1 MSPRGVFYGVGVGP
15 GDPELMTIKA
25 WRVISQT
32 PVIAYPKP
40 NRQESLARRI
50 AARFIPDDAVELPI
64 EIPMCGDREHAREAY
79 DTALPLLAAHLDAGR
94 DVAFL
99 CEGDPFFYGSFMH
112 LFARMAAGH
121 ETVVVPGVTSLTAS
135 AAAIGRPL
143 ASRNDLLKVLPAPLG
158 NERLRSEIQTAESVA
173 IIKVGQHFERI
184 KSLLVELRLADRAIM
199 VERATSS
206 EERILKLTDVAEG
219 ERPYFSTILIY
230 RGGEEW

>member
-1 MSPRGVFYGVGVGP
+1 
-15 GDPELMTIKA
+15 MTIKA
-25 WRVISQT
+25 WRIISQA

-40 NRQESLARRI
+40 NGKDSLARRI
-50 AARFIPDDAVELPI
+50 AAPFIPENVTELPI
-64 EIPMCGDREHAREAY
+64 ELPMCGDREHASEAY
-79 DTALPLLAAHLDAGR
+79 DTARPLLAAHLDAGR

-135 AAAIGRPL
+135 AAVIGRPL

-158 NERLRSEIQTAESVA
+158 NERLRSEIENAESVA

-184 KSLLVELRLADRAIM
+184 KSLLVELRLADRAII
-199 VERATSS
+199 VERATSR
-206 EERILKLTDVAEG
+206 EERIFKLADVAKG
-219 ERPYFSTILIY
+219 ERHYFSTILIY